1 MERRYFTS
9 ARRVKIEL
17 AVMMRRFVLTAVLLF
32 ACAASAAGQSGT
44 LIVVGGGNTGPDIV
58 SKTLA
63 IAGGSSAVI
72 AVLPQASAEADAGDG
87 SVKMWQDAG
96 AKEAVKVTFADR
108 DAAAAALKR
117 ATLIWIPGGDQ
128 NRFMKAIQGT
138 GLDDVIRD
146 RYRHGVAVG
155 GTSAGAAVLV
165 EAMFTGDADLKSLT
179 AGATVIAP
187 GLGLWPEVLV
197 DQHFLTR
204 QRDNRLLS
212 AVLDH
217 PDLVGVGIDES
228 TGVVVRGNGFDVIG
242 KSSVLVIDAR
252 HATVDRVAPGR
263 HVSGRGLTLAVL
275 HAGQHYDLR

>member
-1 MERRYFTS
+1 MV
-9 ARRVKIEL
+9 RRVLI
-17 AVMMRRFVLTAVLLF
+17 AIVLWGA
-32 ACAASAAGQSGT
+32 AAASASAQSGT

-58 SKTLA
+58 STTLE

-72 AVLPQASAEADAGDG
+72 AVLPQASAEPDAGDW
-87 SVKMWQDAG
+87 SVKMWQEAG
-96 AKEAVKVTFADR
+96 AKEAVKVSFDDR
-108 DAAAAALKR
+108 DAAGAVLKR

-138 GLDDVIRD
+138 GLDDLIRD
-146 RYRHGVAVG
+146 RYQHGAAVG

-165 EAMFTGDADLKSLT
+165 KAMFTGDADLKSLK
-179 AGATVIAP
+179 AGSTVIAP

-217 PDLVGVGIDES
+217 PDLVGIGIDES
-228 TGVVVRGNGFDVIG
+228 TAVIVRGHAFDVIG
-242 KSSVLVIDAR
+242 KSSVVVIDAR
-252 HATVDRVAPGR
+252 HAKVEKVAAGAP
-263 HVSGRGLTLAVL
+263 VSARGISLAVL
-275 HAGQHYDLR
+275 HAGQHMQLR